1 MCNCKKYKPN
11 MLDNRDVLKQI
22 REANDLITNKGQ
34 ENLTDEDWIYLLMVY
49 NQAYPNSKGIPSRED
64 LINIIARASQLKT
77 AYK

>member
-1 MCNCKKYKPN
+1 

-77 AYK
+77 AYR